1 MFATFRTMAITAV
14 ALALTVGFAAPAQ
27 AGYIVTLTEGPDPS
41 NPLVDDVFANGSG
54 PLDLTDLTPPSS
66 NGGTVA
72 LINPMGAFGGTIR
85 TGPTSFTGDMA
96 YSGATGPGSFGSGT
110 TTTLASSGSGDLVA
124 VTGFVGAGASFIDVP
139 VNYVSGNPL
148 SDNSTYDSATFASL
162 GVTPGTYKWTWGTG
176 AHADSLTLD
185 IVAPA
190 AGVPEPA
197 SLALLA
203 VALAGLGMVV
213 RLRRG

>member
-1 MFATFRTMAITAV
+1 MFSTFRTTAIGAA
-14 ALALTVGFAAPAQ
+14 ALALVAGLAAPAQ

-96 YSGATGPGSFGSGT
+96 YSGATGPASFGSGT
-110 TTTLASSGSGDLVA
+110 TTTLASSGSGDLVG
-124 VTGFVGAGASFIDVP
+124 VEGFVGAGASFIVVP
-139 VNYVSGNPL
+139 VNYVSGAPL
-148 SDNSTYDSATFASL
+148 SDTSTYNNATFASL
-162 GVTPGTYKWTWGTG
+162 GVTPG
-176 AHADSLTLD
+176 
-185 IVAPA
+185 
-190 AGVPEPA
+190 
-197 SLALLA
+197 
-203 VALAGLGMVV
+203 
-213 RLRRG
+213 